1 MWQRFENRT
10 EAGKL
15 LANKLG
21 EFAARDDVVVFGLP
35 RGGMPVAYEV
45 AKALK
50 APLDVFAVRKLGVP
64 GHEELAFGAIAS
76 GGITV
81 VDDHL
86 IRSLRITD
94 EMVEETVKR
103 ETAELERRE
112 RLYRGQRA
120 LTDIRDKTIVVVD
133 DGLATGSTM
142 RAAIRALRAM
152 CPKQIVVAVPVCSAS
167 TCADIGRDADVMC
180 VCVVAPEPFYAVG
193 IWYRN
198 FDQTSDQ
205 EVQELL
211 ARADVG
217 ALSARRYA

>member
-15 LANKLG
+15 LANRLG

-94 EMVEETVKR
+94 EMVEETVNR

-112 RLYRGQRA
+112 RLYRGERA